1 MPSKGPIAHTAEMK
15 ADGGQADDA
24 MGSVHVITAAGARA
38 TPSARGSRPAS
49 CAWDAT
55 NLIFAVGAQPIAA
68 ALETPRQQVGC

>member
-1 MPSKGPIAHTAEMK
+1 
-15 ADGGQADDA
+15 